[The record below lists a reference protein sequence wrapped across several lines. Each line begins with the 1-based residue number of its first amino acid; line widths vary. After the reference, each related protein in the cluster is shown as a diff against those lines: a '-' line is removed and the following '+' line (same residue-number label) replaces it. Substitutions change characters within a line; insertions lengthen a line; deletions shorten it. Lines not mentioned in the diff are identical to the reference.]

1 MRIFISYAHEDTAK
15 VLELQRALDIHE
27 VWFDHRLT
35 IGKEWWNEIERQISA
50 CHCFLFVMSP
60 TALASDYCQKEIETA
75 LKLDKPVAPVMIAA
89 MDIPETLSKFQVIS
103 LVDGFS
109 SENMAKLLNGL
120 FEIERQLF
128 NPMKQARGHTTASE
142 KPRLTVADLYFATS
156 NLRKK
161 QMYQQ
166 ILNTELQIAA
176 LNLEDIQHVDA
187 GEVALKKVQQA
198 YDILKKPVFVDHSA
212 LSIRAW
218 GGFPGG
224 LTTTFIVP
232 VGLNNICKMLQPFED
247 KHADSISVIA
257 FQDGYLR
264 RKFVGVVS
272 GEIPPEPR
280 GDGYSWNNIFIPSG
294 FSKTLGEMTE
304 DEMVSISSRRRA
316 MIEFMRF
323 LQANYE
329 LV

>member
-1 MRIFISYAHEDTAK
+1 MADKNKPRKSGPLTRAFLKGLSIVLPAIITIALFAWVWDILRVNVVELLIRGIDAIDVFEPRDLTADERLHLTQTAPGKLVLYETWVRDGMRPQEN
-15 VLELQRALDIHE
+15 
-27 VWFDHRLT
+27 RLT
-35 IGKEWWNEIERQISA
+35 I
-50 CHCFLFVMSP
+50 
-60 TALASDYCQKEIETA
+60 
-75 LKLDKPVAPVMIAA
+75 
-89 MDIPETLSKFQVIS
+89 
-103 LVDGFS
+103 
-109 SENMAKLLNGL
+109 
-120 FEIERQLF
+120 
-128 NPMKQARGHTTASE
+128 
-142 KPRLTVADLYFATS
+142 ADLYFATS
-156 NLRKK
+156 NLRKR
-161 QMYQQ
+161 QMYEQ

-198 YDILKKPVFVDHSA
+198 YDILRKPVFVDHSSLA
-212 LSIRAW
+212 IRAW

-224 LTTTFIVP
+224 LTTSFIVP
-232 VGLNNICKMLQPFED
+232 VGLNNICKMLQPFDDRYAE
-247 KHADSISVIA
+247 SISVIA

-264 RKFVGVVS
+264 RKFVGVVP

-280 GDGYSWNNIFIPSG
+280 GEGYSWNNIFIPGG

-304 DEMVSISSRRRA
+304 AEMVSISSRRRA

>member
-15 VLELQRALDIHE
+15 VLELQRVLDIHE

-35 IGKEWWNEIERQISA
+35 IGKEWWEEIERQISA

-60 TALASDYCQKEIETA
+60 PSLASEYCLREIETA
-75 LKLDKPVAPVMIAA
+75 LKLDKPVAPVMIAD
-89 MDIPETLSKFQVIS
+89 MDIPDNLSRFQVIR

-109 SENMAKLLNGL
+109 SENMTKLLNGL
-120 FEIERQLF
+120 FEIERQIF
-128 NPMKQARGHTTASE
+128 NPMKQARGRSTGGEAT
-142 KPRLTVADLYFATS
+142 RLAVSDLYFATT
-156 NLRKK
+156 NRRKK
-161 QMYQQ
+161 EMYEQ

-187 GEVALKKVQQA
+187 GEVALRKVQQA
-198 YDILKKPVFVDHSA
+198 YEILKKPVFVDHSA
-212 LSIRAW
+212 LAVRAW

-247 KHADSISVIA
+247 RHADSISVIA
-257 FQDGYLR
+257 YQDGYLR
-264 RKFVGVVS
+264 RKFVGIVP